1 MTMLMRIAAVLGLM
15 AVSIAAS
22 ADVYKWVDSQGRVYY
37 SDRPDN
43 VDSAERL
50 AVVSRRTNPEQVTQ
64 RNEADRTQRQATETQ
79 SAQQKRDQAA
89 AQAVNKDVSKTR
101 DEQCKQAK
109 EQYRVAIESQKLYRI
124 GKDGE
129 RYYLTSAEI
138 DEARLN
144 ARRAMDQVCGS
155 TN

>member
-1 MTMLMRIAAVLGLM
+1 MRIAVVLGLM
-15 AVSIAAS
+15 AVSVAAS

-37 SDRPDN
+37 SDRPEDIE
-43 VDSAERL
+43 SAERL
-50 AVVSRRTNPEQVTQ
+50 AVASRRTNPEQVAQ
-64 RNEADRTQRQATETQ
+64 RSEAAREQRQQ
-79 SAQQKRDQAA
+79 SDAQAAERQRDQAS
-89 AQAVNKDVSKTR
+89 AQAVRQDVSKTR
-101 DEQCKQAK
+101 DQQCKEAK

-144 ARRAMDQVCGS
+144 ARRAMDQVCGP
-155 TN
+155 TK